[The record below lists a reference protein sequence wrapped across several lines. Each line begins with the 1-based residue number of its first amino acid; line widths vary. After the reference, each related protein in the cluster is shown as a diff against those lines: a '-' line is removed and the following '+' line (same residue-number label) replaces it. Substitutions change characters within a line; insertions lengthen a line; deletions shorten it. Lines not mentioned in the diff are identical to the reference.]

1 MRQTVLQEASKPDDD
16 SNSSAPSPE
25 KKVRKM
31 RPSPFNK
38 KSSSIL
44 QRVVGSAST
53 STEDVDAPPS
63 GSSAEPVA
71 PRRTV
76 RERKPMASYTI
87 IDSESD
93 DKD

>member
-1 MRQTVLQEASKPDDD
+1 
-16 SNSSAPSPE
+16 
-25 KKVRKM
+25 M

-38 KSSSIL
+38 KSSLIL

-63 GSSAEPVA
+63 GSSAELVA

-76 RERKPMASYTI
+76 RERKPMSSYTI

-93 DKD
+93 DKDSDDEDVVDVSDDSDYSDDD